1 VIFNLKDPKNSTKK
15 LLDNINTFSKIERHK
30 INVKESVVFLYNIN
44 EQTEKEIR
52 KTIPFTLDSKNTQ
65 E

>member
-1 VIFNLKDPKNSTKK
+1 MIFNLKDPKNSTKK